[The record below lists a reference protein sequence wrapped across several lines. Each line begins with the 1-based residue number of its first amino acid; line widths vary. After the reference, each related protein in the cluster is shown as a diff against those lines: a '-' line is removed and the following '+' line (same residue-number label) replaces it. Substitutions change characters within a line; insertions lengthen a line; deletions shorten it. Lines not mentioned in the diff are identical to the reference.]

1 MCLGEVF
8 AAKNIPSE
16 MAEKENIADETAQ
29 WFVMN
34 AYKSEQKAE
43 EKLSEEGGLEY
54 FIPKQYVKRKY
65 QGRLKRVL
73 VPVIPN
79 LVFVHARYDEIEE
92 FKRKCPFLHYAT
104 RRIDGANRI
113 MKVPDAQMDSFI
125 KVASRYEEDLVY
137 YSPDEIDL
145 KKGTRVKVHGG
156 TFDGVIGTLMKVK
169 GKRNKRVVIC
179 IQDVTALSIAEFEPE
194 LLEILKD

>member
-1 MCLGEVF
+1 ME
-8 AAKNIPSE
+8 AT
-16 MAEKENIADETAQ
+16 EKKTQ
-29 WFVMN
+29 WFVMT

-43 EKLSEEGGLEY
+43 EKLRGEGGLEY

-65 QGRLKRVL
+65 QGKLKRVL

-79 LVFVHARYDEIEE
+79 LVFVHAKYDEIEE

-104 RRIDGANRI
+104 RRMDGANRI
-113 MKVPDAQMDSFI
+113 MKVPDAQMEAFI
-125 KVASRYEEDLVY
+125 KVAGHYDNDLVY

-145 KKGTRVKVHGG
+145 KQGMRVKVHGG
-156 TFDGVIGTLMKVK
+156 TFDGVEGTLLKIK

-179 IQDVTALSIAEFEPE
+179 IKDVLALSIVEFEPE

>member
-1 MCLGEVF
+1 
-8 AAKNIPSE
+8 
-16 MAEKENIADETAQ
+16 MAEKETSAGEMAQ

-43 EKLSEEGGLEY
+43 EKLNESELEF
-54 FIPKQYVKRKY
+54 FIPKHYVKRKF
-65 QGRLKRVL
+65 QGKLKRIL

-79 LVFVHARYDEIEE
+79 LVFVHAKYDEIEE

-113 MKVPDAQMDSFI
+113 MKVPDVQMEAFM
-125 KVASRYEEDLVY
+125 KVAGHYENDLVY
-137 YSPDEIDL
+137 YSPDEIDI
-145 KKGTRVKVHGG
+145 KKGMRVRVHGG

-194 LLEILKD
+194 LLEILGDE

>member
-1 MCLGEVF
+1 
-8 AAKNIPSE
+8 
-16 MAEKENIADETAQ
+16 MAVKEGIAEETAQ

-34 AYKSEQKAE
+34 AYKCEQKAE
-43 EKLSEEGGLEY
+43 EKLSGEGGLEH
-54 FIPKQYVKRKY
+54 FIPKHYVKRKY

-104 RRIDGANRI
+104 RWLDGGNRI

-125 KVASRYEEDLVY
+125 KVASQYEKDLIY
-137 YSPDEIDL
+137 YSPDELDL
-145 KKGTRVKVHGG
+145 KKGMRVRVHGG
-156 TFDGVIGTLMKVK
+156 TFDGVEGTLLKVK
-169 GKRNKRVVIC
+169 GKRSKRVVIC
-179 IQDVTALSIAEFEPE
+179 IKDVVALSVAEFEPE
-194 LLEILKD
+194 LLEVLGNE